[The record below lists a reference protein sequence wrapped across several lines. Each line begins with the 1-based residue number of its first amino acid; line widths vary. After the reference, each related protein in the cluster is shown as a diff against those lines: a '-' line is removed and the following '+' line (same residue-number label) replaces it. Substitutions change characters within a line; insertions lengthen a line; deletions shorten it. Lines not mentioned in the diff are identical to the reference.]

1 MQEFDSGQ
9 REFEPGTRKKRKK
22 RRIRVPLALPVTFD
36 AVRQERG
43 DSRAVRQARGPL
55 ALRSGGSL
63 PLATPPSI
71 PRLDLP
77 PPALRTRIS
86 RRAKTKEARDKF
98 IRSKFLEAE
107 DGETKAPDVADDEE
121 PNIIAESSPTL
132 DAQEP
137 LLSFGPDRP
146 RFFTRDRTI
155 LERDIPRVFTQKRQ
169 KLLHRK
175 RRARRETKKLER
187 IAADYRERYAE
198 EYEFLDATATRIQSV
213 VRAARVRRAVE
224 ELRAKRQNNFPANVV
239 EEALLSYGPDR
250 PPFFSRERVL
260 PKMVPQRT
268 FTEPEERKDRIK
280 FMGEQ
285 QRRDREE
292 LFLERRRQGQNNF
305 RAGIVEEA
313 LLSYGPDR
321 PPFFSRERVLP
332 KMVPQRTF
340 TEPEEREDRN
350 IFMGEQQRRD
360 REQLFFERRRAPLE
374 FQRQGGYNLTEQQLD
389 AKDFIAMFENYDLEQ
404 NLLRRGLNPDVLG
417 NIGEFYGYATIPLSQ
432 DPDSSLTEDQ
442 LDYIR
447 ERQQTLQIQR
457 AQRLTG
463 RGPYIAP
470 MDLSD
475 DEDL

>member
-132 DAQEP
+132 NAQEP

-268 FTEPEERKDRIK
+268 FTEPEEREDRI
-280 FMGEQ
+280 
-285 QRRDREE
+285 R
-292 LFLERRRQGQNNF
+292 
-305 RAGIVEEA
+305 
-313 LLSYGPDR
+313 
-321 PPFFSRERVLP
+321 
-332 KMVPQRTF
+332 
-340 TEPEEREDRN
+340 
-350 IFMGEQQRRD
+350 FMGEQQRRD

>member
-285 QRRDREE
+285 QRRDRE
-292 LFLERRRQGQNNF
+292 
-305 RAGIVEEA
+305 
-313 LLSYGPDR
+313 
-321 PPFFSRERVLP
+321 
-332 KMVPQRTF
+332 
-340 TEPEEREDRN
+340 
-350 IFMGEQQRRD
+350 
-360 REQLFFERRRAPLE
+360 QLFFERRRAPLE

>member
-268 FTEPEERKDRIK
+268 FTEPEEREDRI
-280 FMGEQ
+280 
-285 QRRDREE
+285 R
-292 LFLERRRQGQNNF
+292 
-305 RAGIVEEA
+305 
-313 LLSYGPDR
+313 
-321 PPFFSRERVLP
+321 
-332 KMVPQRTF
+332 
-340 TEPEEREDRN
+340 
-350 IFMGEQQRRD
+350 FMGEQQRRD